1 MKNQAFRSIT
11 LLSLFFILAAAPA
24 YAQFTDNIV
33 MKIHSVSSLEKTLT
47 ANEYTVR
54 RALSTRLRLIRNA
67 NSRREYTTVLTMP
80 IPRGRCTCCE
90 ASLPSVWRSVFP
102 TRTF

>member
-33 MKIHSVSSLEKTLT
+33 MKIPFSFVAGKNT
-47 ANEYTVR
+47 NEYTVR
-54 RALSTRLRLIRNA
+54 RALSTRLTLIRNA